1 MRKPIIVLAAA
12 LPALALIVYLWIP
25 SSLAVSK
32 IQPVGCTIHGAF
44 RTLSQKESWAQ
55 WWPQQTGDSTGTFHY
70 KAHSYHLTQILRN
83 TFHITIDRNGE
94 TISTVL
100 YLLPLPGDSLALQW
114 KCIIPAGHN
123 PFTKLQRYRQ
133 ALTIRENMEELL
145 QQLQQFLQNPKN
157 IYGLQINT
165 ATTHDTL
172 LIATNTIL
180 QAYPSTETIYNMI
193 SSLEAYTASQQAQAT
208 GYPML
213 NVTMIDSHQ
222 YKVQTA
228 LPVNKQLEDQG
239 RFFFR
244 RMVPGKF
251 IATEVTGG
259 VHTVNSAWNQVQL
272 YLRDNQEV
280 AMAMPF
286 EYLVT
291 NRQQEPDTSKWITR
305 LFVPV
310 YYEVDPAK

>member
-1 MRKPIIVLAAA
+1 MRKPIIVIAAT

-25 SSLAVSK
+25 SSLSVSK
-32 IQPVGCTIHGAF
+32 IQPVDCTIQGAF
-44 RTLSQKESWAQ
+44 RALSQKTNWNN
-55 WWPQQTGDSTGTFHY
+55 WWPQPTPDSAGIFHY
-70 KAHSYHLTQILRN
+70 KAHTYRLTQILLH
-83 TFHITIDRNGE
+83 TFHITIERNGE
-94 TISTVL
+94 SISTVL
-100 YLLPLPGDSLALQW
+100 YLLPFPGDSLALQW
-114 KCIIPAGHN
+114 KCMIPAGHN
-123 PFTKLQRYRQ
+123 PFNKLQRYRQ
-133 ALTIRENMEELL
+133 ALAIRNNMGELL
-145 QQLQQFLQNPKN
+145 QYLQEFLQKPKN
-157 IYGLQINT
+157 IYGLEIHN

-172 LIATNTIL
+172 LIATNTTL
-180 QAYPSTETIYNMI
+180 STYPSTDIIYNMI
-193 SSLEAYTASQQAQAT
+193 NSLEKYAASRQAHPT
-208 GYPML
+208 GHPML
-213 NVTMIDSHQ
+213 NVTMLDSNQ

-228 LPVNKQLEDQG
+228 LPENTRLEDQG

-259 VHTVNSAWNQVQL
+259 VHTVNNAWHQVQL

-291 NRQQEPDTSKWITR
+291 NRRQEPDTSKWITR

-310 YYEVDPAK
+310 YYEADPTK